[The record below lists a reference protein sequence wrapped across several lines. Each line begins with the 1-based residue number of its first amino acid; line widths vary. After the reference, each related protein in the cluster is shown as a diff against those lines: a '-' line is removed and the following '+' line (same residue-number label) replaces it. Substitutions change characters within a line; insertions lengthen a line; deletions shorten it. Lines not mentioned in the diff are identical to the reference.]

1 MNLPARFLTSFIIL
15 TLMNCSGT
23 TAVSENSTNAD
34 SITAAV
40 VDTTSKNA
48 ANIEEANYVVI
59 PREQLLK
66 EVESAVDSMI
76 EIEKARSVY
85 SLSGSFNGYE
95 SSADATYYFDS
106 LFSLTYCEITW
117 SSEGSSGSGTYFFDA
132 DEVDGGKTSESAG
145 DSEDITVFYSLF
157 QPQYGVTTTLM
168 SEYDP
173 AYTIFD
179 GPAFIAERSS
189 VKNDYNRLVNRI
201 IEYKDQITM
210 SETDASIDVEN
221 ETDSYGETFTERET
235 FRMSIEVYEK
245 VIKPEL

>member
-15 TLMNCSGT
+15 MLTNCSGT
-23 TAVSENSTNAD
+23 TTVSENSSNAD
-34 SITAAV
+34 SIAAADTTAA
-40 VDTTSKNA
+40 NA
-48 ANIEEANYVVI
+48 ASIEEANYVVI
-59 PREQLLK
+59 PQEELLK
-66 EVESAVDSMI
+66 QVESAVDSMI
-76 EIEKARSVY
+76 EIEKGRSVY

-117 SSEGSSGSGTYFFDA
+117 NSEGSSGSGTYFFDA

-145 DSEDITVFYSLF
+145 DSENITVFYSLF
-157 QPQYGVTTTLM
+157 QPQYGVTATLM
-168 SEYDP
+168 AEYDP

-201 IEYKDQITM
+201 IEYKDQITI